1 MNLVLHMVFSFLS
14 SVAFGIITNNP
25 KKSLVPCGVT
35 GMLGWLI
42 FLGVRLNGNGIGVG
56 NFLAAFGIGCF
67 SVLFSRIFKMPMII
81 FNIPSLVPLV
91 PGGPTYKSIRDFVS
105 GANESGFDN
114 LLIVIITGGA
124 IAGGFMMTTLVELL
138 LKKWRNIYLN
148 KKNNVSE
155 T

>member
-81 FNIPSLVPLV
+81 
-91 PGGPTYKSIRDFVS
+91 S